1 MKRWFEHMLIEHC
14 APTLKGMKP
23 ANLFRYRPESEEE
36 RENLYLEAAGW
47 QKALRPLGVSVRVLK
62 ECRRTGSFLIYIYRE
77 NWLNNVLKN
86 TEILSFLKK
95 EGYRIGGDCAGYLR
109 QLSVRLCVEQEF
121 PHEIGIFLGYP
132 LLDVVGF
139 IENEGKN
146 YTCSGYWKAYG
157 DPGEAERRF
166 SAYRR
171 CTEVCRQ
178 QFAQGAPLVRLIT
191 AA

>member
-1 MKRWFEHMLIEHC
+1 MQHWFERMLIEHC

-23 ANLFRYRPESEEE
+23 ANLFRYHPETQEEQDT
-36 RENLYLEAAGW
+36 LYLEAAAW
-47 QKALRPLGVSVRVLK
+47 QKTLHPLGISVRVLK
-62 ECRRTGSFLIYIYRE
+62 ECRKTGSFLIYIYRE
-77 NWLNNVLKN
+77 KWLNNVLKQQK
-86 TEILSFLKK
+86 ICSFLKK
-95 EGYRIGGDCAGYLR
+95 EGYTAEEDCAGYLK
-109 QLSVRLCVEQEF
+109 QLSARLCMERDF

-132 LLDVVGF
+132 LCDVVGF
-139 IENEGKN
+139 IENAGKN

-157 DPGEAERRF
+157 DPQEASARF

-178 QFAQGAPLVRLIT
+178 QFANGIPVVNLVT

>member
-1 MKRWFEHMLIEHC
+1 MKHWFEHMLIEHC

-23 ANLFRYRPESEEE
+23 ANLFRYQPENSEE

-47 QKALRPLGVSVRVLK
+47 QKLLRPLGISVRVLK

-77 NWLNNVLKN
+77 KWLNNVLKN
-86 TEILSFLKK
+86 PGVCSFLKG
-95 EGYRIGGDCAGYLR
+95 EGYHTETDCAGFLK
-109 QLSVRLCVEQEF
+109 QLSARLCMEQEF

-132 LLDVVGF
+132 LCDVIGF
-139 IENEGKN
+139 IENGGKN

-157 DPGEAERRF
+157 DPREANARF

-171 CTEVCRQ
+171 CTEVCRKQFQ
-178 QFAQGAPLVRLIT
+178 QGTPVVQLIT